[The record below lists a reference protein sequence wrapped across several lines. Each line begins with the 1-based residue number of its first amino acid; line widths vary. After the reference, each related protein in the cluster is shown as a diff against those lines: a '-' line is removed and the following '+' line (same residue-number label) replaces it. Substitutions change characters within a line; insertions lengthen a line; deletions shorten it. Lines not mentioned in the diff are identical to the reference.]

1 LALSIRQTDLAN
13 HKFRN
18 QTKFTIEIT
27 NDPKIRSVLGKSKGV
42 PIRLIAPKIDGL
54 VPSTIIE
61 VTGSAVQSKEAK
73 VSALIFANK
82 FRIIKKPNHWQK
94 LLANVRDGLRS
105 RVGIGDGAS
114 LIPGMVL
121 GDTTL
126 QSSEFAEAMRR
137 SGLTHLTAVSGA
149 NFAIVSVFL
158 LWLMQWP
165 VRNLNLRLIITALF
179 LIAFIGLVRP
189 SPSVLRAAAMS
200 GVVLFA
206 KLNRNRSDSIPA
218 LGFAIAVVVI
228 CDPWQA
234 RDPGFALSVLATTGI
249 LLISPKLKIPEFVAI
264 PISATILCTPIIIGL
279 SGYLSFASIPA
290 NILSAPLV
298 APITVLGFISAIFPP
313 ISPIAIPIA
322 KLFAILISEI
332 AWIASGFPVLNISTL
347 IFLIILIIVTTLK
360 RKFLIYLALIFLVLT
375 WLQRWPN
382 VDWQIANCDVGQGD
396 ALVVN
401 LGHGQAAVF
410 DTGPE
415 PKLMRNCLRSLGI
428 KSVPLVLITHAHK
441 DHAGGI
447 FGVPNPGKVITAAIE
462 GDTFQVG
469 DVKIEILWPTRQ
481 LINGGNN
488 FEELSEEGS
497 ALNNQSIV
505 ARVTSPKFSLLV
517 TGDIEPSAQ
526 EQLIPLISKV
536 DVYKVAHH
544 GSKYQNAFFTKKLEP
559 KYSIISVGHGNKY
572 GHPNQGTLE
581 LLASSQVLRTD
592 LNGAVAIDMVHNRV
606 ASSKV
611 GVFGL
616 PVFWR
621 VA

>member
-1 LALSIRQTDLAN
+1 MALSIRQTDLAN

-572 GHPNQGTLE
+572 GHPSQGTLE